1 MPARRDFK
9 FTEEL
14 QKLVLE
20 MLADGYSVQAC
31 CEAAGITNTTYNRY
45 RKERPEFKQATLD
58 AKASY
63 HRSLAERFKRRSSLA
78 QDYVDRML
86 AEKLFSKTKVT
97 KTDGGGYLIE
107 TIETETQVEPQ
118 RWILERYLPLE
129 MKCEEIT
136 EEIVVKV
143 DFGDDSAPNMDIDK
157 DEDDDLDFDE
167 DDDIEEDE
175 E

>member
-1 MPARRDFK
+1 MPARREFK
-9 FTEEL
+9 FTPEL
-14 QKLVLE
+14 QQLVLE

-31 CEAAGITNTTYNRY
+31 CEAAGITNTTYQNY
-45 RKERPEFKQATLD
+45 RNTIPEFKQATLD

-63 HRSLAERFKRRSSLA
+63 HRSLAERFKRRSKMS

-86 AEKLFSKTKVT
+86 AEKLFTKTKIT

-129 MKCEEIT
+129 MKVEEIT
-136 EEIVVKV
+136 EEIIVKV
-143 DFGDDSAPNMDIDK
+143 DFGDDAAPNMDGDN
-157 DEDDDLDFDE
+157 E
-167 DDDIEEDE
+167 DDDIIDDDNVEDLDTSV
-175 E
+175 

>member
-1 MPARRDFK
+1 MPARREFK

-14 QKLVLE
+14 QQLVLD

-31 CEAAGITNTTYNRY
+31 CEAAGITNTTYQKY
-45 RKERPEFKQATLD
+45 RNTRPEFKQATLD

-63 HRSLAERFKRRSSLA
+63 HRSLAERFKRRSQLA

-86 AEKLFSKTKVT
+86 AERLFNKTKVT
-97 KTDGGGYLIE
+97 RTDGGGYIIE
-107 TIETETQVEPQ
+107 TIETEEQVEPQ

-129 MKCEEIT
+129 MKVEEIT

-143 DFGDDSAPNMDIDK
+143 DFGDDSAPNMDGEK
-157 DEDDDLDFDE
+157 DDGDIE
-167 DDDIEEDE
+167 DDDIDEDE
-175 E
+175 GQKW